1 MKKKTLQVFFYI
13 SEQTEIWK
21 AERWRWRRLQG
32 GTGCPIYWVKFNTV
46 ILRAALLLSVRKAAK
61 KDIFFSGRGGGGK
74 GLGNK
79 KKKFLEKLCCVAK

>member
-1 MKKKTLQVFFYI
+1 MKTNFEEKHYNYSFIT
-13 SEQTEIWK
+13 EQTEIWK

-74 GLGNK
+74 GWPIRKNS
-79 KKKFLEKLCCVAK
+79 FLKL